1 MSRSGRT
8 GRDAPSVPC
17 YTTHSE
23 GNLMTH
29 HDEER
34 IKVIERALMD
44 GYRSRSGVSRDIDVT
59 QAVMREIRRSEGE
72 RSPWSPASV
81 LDQLVWRT
89 AAITAAV
96 VLTATVLT
104 VGLFKGPAGEHSVL
118 LVEELDSVPL
128 FGD

>member
-1 MSRSGRT
+1 
-8 GRDAPSVPC
+8 
-17 YTTHSE
+17 
-23 GNLMTH
+23 MTH

-44 GYRSRSGVSRDIDVT
+44 GYRSRSGVSRDVDVT